1 MQWLYLHF
9 PSLQLDVLQLQH
21 PQQPLALADPAKHQ
35 IMALNQAAKLRGVAL
50 SQSVATA
57 VLLCPDLQVYP
68 PNVQQ
73 QQQLLLQLCEQL
85 YQYTAEIMLQPPDG
99 LAIRVSAMLQLYH
112 DFSAYWQQLHQVLQ
126 VNKQHYIAACAD
138 TLLGARLLAK
148 SGQTWLQPN
157 SNSTAQKLAETPLC
171 YSELS
176 LVHQQQLAR
185 LGITCLGPLLTLA
198 PAELG
203 RRFPAEVNYYLQQL
217 QGKQVSPPQFYRP
230 ARQFK
235 RYLLLSYEISQSDL
249 LLLPLRAFLVELQQ
263 FLQQA
268 NQLCRSILLTLH
280 FRQATALPLTVQA
293 VGGETQAGRWEE
305 LLRLQLANLNLPE
318 PVYALDLHALHL
330 DAAVTESGS
339 MLQQRPGALSVPQLL
354 SLLSAKLGEQALHSP
369 AFIDSHWPEHTI
381 QRQAP
386 LNMSASSAVAASGT
400 AYVAR
405 PSLQLALP
413 IPLTEQV
420 QVLGSAER
428 LESLC
433 WHSGERLQR
442 DYYVARNQ
450 QGQQLW
456 VFRTPE
462 QKWYLHGWFS

>member
-9 PSLQLDVLQLQH
+9 PSLQLDLLQQQY
-21 PQQPLALADPAKHQ
+21 PQLPLALVDPVKHH
-35 IMALNQAAKLRGVAL
+35 IMAFNQTAQLRGVAL
-50 SQSVATA
+50 QQSVATA
-57 VLLCPDLQVYP
+57 VLLCPDLQLYP
-68 PNVQQ
+68 PDVPQ

-85 YQYTAEIMLQPPDG
+85 YQYTAEIMPQPPDG
-99 LAIRVSAMLQLYH
+99 LAIRVTAMLQLYR
-112 DFSAYWQQLHQVLQ
+112 DFSAYWQQLQQVLQ
-126 VNKQHYIAACAD
+126 STKWHYIAAGAD

-148 SGQTWLQPN
+148 SGQTWLQLH
-157 SNSTAQKLAETPLC
+157 SNTTVQKLAETPLG

-185 LGITCLGPLLTLA
+185 LGITCLGSLLALA

-230 ARQFK
+230 SRQFK
-235 RYLLLSYEISQSDL
+235 RYLLLAYEISQSDL
-249 LLLPLRAFLVELQQ
+249 LLPRLHTFLRELQQ

-268 NQLCRSILLTLH
+268 NQVCRGILLTLY
-280 FRQATALPLTVQA
+280 FRQAAALQLNVQA

-305 LLRLQLANLNLPE
+305 LLRLQLAKVSLSE
-318 PVYALDLHALHL
+318 PVYALDLQALYL
-330 DAAVTESGS
+330 DAAVVETGS
-339 MLQQRPGALSVPQLL
+339 MLQQRPSTLSVSQLL
-354 SLLSAKLGEQALHSP
+354 SLLSAKLGSQVLHSP
-369 AFIDSHWPEHTI
+369 AFVESHWPEHNV

-386 LNMSASSAVAASGT
+386 LNATANSATAASST
-400 AYVAR
+400 AYAAR
-405 PSLQLALP
+405 PSLQLAQP
-413 IPLTEQV
+413 IPLTEHV
-420 QVLGSAER
+420 QLLGVAER
-428 LESLC
+428 LETIC
-433 WHSGERLQR
+433 WQSGERLQR

-462 QKWYLHGWFS
+462 QHWYVHGWFS